1 MDKNKRKRNLRRR
14 RHKRVRKTVE
24 GSPDRP
30 RLAVFRSNKH
40 IYCQVIDDWNGH
52 TLTSASSVCP
62 ELSDELEHGGNI
74 EAAKRVGEVIG
85 EKCLEQGIDKVVF
98 DRGGYKFHGRVKALA
113 LAAREKFEEA
123 GAEGF

>member
-1 MDKNKRKRNLRRR
+1 M
-14 RHKRVRKTVE
+14 RKTVE

-40 IYCQVIDDWNGH
+40 IYCQVIDDWNGN
-52 TLTSASSVCP
+52 TLVSASSLCE
-62 ELSDELEHGGNI
+62 ELDEELDHGGDI

-85 EKCLEQGIDKVVF
+85 EKCLEEGIEKVVF
-98 DRGGYKFHGRVKALA
+98 DRGGYKFHGRVRALA
-113 LAAREKFEEA
+113 MAAREKFEEA

>member
-1 MDKNKRKRNLRRR
+1 MDKNKRKRKLRIR
-14 RHKRVRKTVE
+14 RHRRVRTTVE

-40 IYCQVIDDWNGH
+40 IYCQVIDDWKGH
-52 TLTSASSVCP
+52 TLLSASSLCP
-62 ELSDELEHGGNI
+62 DLDELEHGGNI

-85 EKCLEQGIDKVVF
+85 EKCLEQGIDRVVF

-113 LAAREKFEEA
+113 MAARKKFEEA